1 MKVLILSCSTGGG
14 HNTCAKYVKEE
25 LEDNNIKCTFKDFYD
40 IVNENAKE
48 LSSKLYLSSLGKNGG
63 IFKNVYRLGE
73 LYSSTGL
80 TSPVYMVNKLHKKKL
95 YNYIIKNNYT
105 HIISTHLFPAL
116 TLTAINKEIKDGSSK
131 LKFIF
136 IATDYEPCPFMEE
149 TKPNYLIMAKGLEE
163 RFIEK
168 GNNKEVLYN
177 SGIPISTRY
186 INSAKNIK
194 EKLNIKTPKTV
205 LILLGSMGFGNIKET
220 LIELLKIKNTTFIV
234 VCGSNKKLFIDLKEI
249 KNDNLIVFGYTQN
262 INDLI
267 YTSDIVLSKPGGLST
282 TEIVTFR
289 KPLIHIFPIPGIET
303 YNAQFFEKMHMSL
316 VAKTNED
323 IILKTKKLLENQNM
337 QEEMKKACE
346 ENITKYSAQKL
357 VNLLKELN

>member
-1 MKVLILSCSTGGG
+1 MKVLILSCPTGGG
-14 HNTCAKYVKEE
+14 HNTCAKYIKEE
-25 LEDNNIKCTFKDFYD
+25 LEDNNIKCDFVDFYD
-40 IVNENAKE
+40 IVNESAKE

-63 IFKNVYRLGE
+63 IFKKVYHLGE

-80 TSPVYMVNKLHKKKL
+80 TSPVYIVNKLHKKKL
-95 YNYIIKNNYT
+95 YNYIKENNYT
-105 HIISTHLFPAL
+105 HIISTHLFPSL
-116 TLTAINKEIKDGSSK
+116 TLTAINKEIKDNNNK

-149 TKPNYLIMAKGLEE
+149 TKPNYLIIAKGLEE

-168 GNNKEVLYN
+168 GINKEILYN

-194 EKLNIKTPKTV
+194 KNLNIKTPKTV
-205 LILLGSMGFGNIKET
+205 LILLGSMGFGNIKDT
-220 LIELLKIKNTTFIV
+220 LVDLLKIKNTTFII
-234 VCGSNKKLFIDLKEI
+234 VCGSNKKLYNNLKEI
-249 KNDNLIVFGYTQN
+249 KNDNLIIFGYTKN

-282 TEIVTFR
+282 TEIVTFQ

-303 YNAQFFEKMHMSL
+303 YNAKFFEKMHMSI
-316 VAKTNED
+316 VAKTNEK
-323 IILKTKKLLENQNM
+323 IISATKKLLENKNI
-337 QEEMKKACE
+337 QEEMKKACK